1 MNEIATEDLFRAL
14 FETAPDATI
23 VVDRDGRIVLANAQA
38 DTLFGRAAGGLR
50 GEPVE
55 VLLPTALRGGHSA
68 HRERYMANPRL
79 RPMGAGFE
87 LVGQRLDGSE
97 FPVEISLSPVRA
109 GADPLYAASIR
120 DISETQR
127 VRQALARARYDAV
140 VAEAGRIALESRA
153 VEALLQSIPGMVAG
167 ALGVDGVAVLL
178 PAQQRAELQVQAA
191 LGVPSALL
199 DELPSLL
206 ARDDAD
212 AAGALHAAAAAAGLP
227 RVVSLP
233 LHGRYGA
240 DGALLAFAGEPSAF
254 DRDQSHFLQSI
265 ANLLSAALQ
274 RRHSE
279 EQLAHAQ
286 RLEAIGQLTG
296 GVAHDFNN
304 LLTVISGNLQLLQ
317 DGFEG
322 AEREQIVQGAMRAVA
337 NGAALTRKLLAFAR
351 RQRLTPRTI
360 QLPEW
365 LAELHALLRRT
376 LGESIAV
383 SIRCPAA
390 TPPVYADPGELDAAL
405 VNLAL
410 NARDAMPRGGNLEIE
425 VGELRLDA
433 DGEVA
438 DLAAGHYVVIAVA
451 DTGTGMPADVLARAL
466 EPFFTTKAS
475 GKGSGL
481 GLSMVYGFARQSG
494 GSMTV
499 ASELGYGT
507 RIALYLPVATRVDRP
522 APVPV
527 GKPRLGRKVV
537 LVVEDEPDVRGIAV
551 AFVNAL
557 GHETRVAETAE
568 RALERLREDPSIELV
583 FSDVVLG
590 SGMNGIEL
598 AREARR
604 LRPGLPVLLTSGYE
618 RTGEE
623 THDPSLPLLRK
634 PYRREALAEALD
646 RLFEPAA
653 QP

>member
-1 MNEIATEDLFRAL
+1 MNDATAQGDLFRTL

-23 VVDRDGRIVLANAQA
+23 VVDRSGRIVLANAQA
-38 DTLFGRAAGGLR
+38 EALFGRSPGSLA

-55 VLLPTALRGGHSA
+55 VLLPTALRGGHVA

-97 FPVEISLSPVRA
+97 FPVEISLSPVQA
-109 GADPLYAASIR
+109 GANPLYAASIR
-120 DISETQR
+120 DISETR
-127 VRQALARARYDAV
+127 RARQALARARYDAA

-153 VEALLQSIPGMVAG
+153 VESLLPSIPGMVAG
-167 ALGVDGVAVLL
+167 ALGIDGAAVLL
-178 PAQQRAELQVQAA
+178 SAQQRAGLQVQAA
-191 LGVPSALL
+191 LGVPAALQ
-199 DELPSLL
+199 DALPDLL
-206 ARDDAD
+206 ARDDE
-212 AAGALHAAAAAAGLP
+212 GQALRAAAVAAGLH
-227 RVVSLP
+227 RTASVP

-240 DGALLAFAGEPSAF
+240 DGVLLAFAAESSAF
-254 DRDQSHFLQSI
+254 DRDQLHFLQSI
-265 ANLLSAALQ
+265 SNLLSAALQ

-360 QLPEW
+360 ALAEW
-365 LAELHALLRRT
+365 LADLHALLRRT
-376 LGESIAV
+376 LGEGITV

-390 TPPVYADPGELDAAL
+390 IPAVYADPGELDAAL

-425 VGELRLDA
+425 ADELRIDA
-433 DGEVA
+433 DGDVA
-438 DLAAGHYVVIAVA
+438 DLAAGHYVIVSVA

-466 EPFFTTKAS
+466 EPFFTTKDA
-475 GKGSGL
+475 GRGSGL

-494 GSMTV
+494 GSMTI

-507 RIALYLPVATRVDRP
+507 RVALYLPVASHGVSPTP
-522 APVPV
+522 ALAATTAR
-527 GKPRLGRKVV
+527 GGKVV
-537 LVVEDEPDVRGIAV
+537 LVVEDEPEVRGIAV
-551 AFVNAL
+551 AFMRAL
-557 GHETRVAETAE
+557 GHATRVADNGED
-568 RALERLREDPSIELV
+568 ALALLREDPSIEFL
-583 FSDVVLG
+583 FTDVVLG
-590 SGMNGIEL
+590 GGINGIEL
-598 AREARR
+598 AREARQ

-618 RTGEE
+618 RTGEDLD
-623 THDPSLPLLRK
+623 DPRLPLLRK
-634 PYRREALAEALD
+634 PYRREALAEAIDSLFD
-646 RLFEPAA
+646 RDVRT
-653 QP
+653 